1 MKNFEE
7 LRNGAN
13 SPEKLIDSMNIFK
26 GRILRLRVDEVEL
39 PDGKRSSREVV
50 EHSGAVV
57 VIPVLDNGNIILV
70 KQYRHAVG
78 EFLLE
83 LPAGKVEEGD
93 GELGECAR
101 RELLEETNYSAERF
115 EKIIEFYSSPG
126 MTTEKMHLFIAR
138 GLKPERHD
146 RCDFDEF
153 ISRAEYSLA
162 EILDMILKNEIT
174 DAKTILGILFY
185 NSYSVKDN

>member
-1 MKNFEE
+1 VKNFEE
-7 LRNGAN
+7 LRTGAG

-39 PDGKRSSREVV
+39 PDGKRSTREIV

-78 EFLLE
+78 DFLLE
-83 LPAGKVEEGD
+83 LPAGKIEQGD
-93 GELGECAR
+93 GELAECAK
-101 RELLEETNYSAERF
+101 RELLEETNYSADKF
-115 EKIIEFYSSPG
+115 EKMIEFYSSPG
-126 MTTEKMHLFIAR
+126 MTTEKMHLFIAK

-153 ISRAEYSLA
+153 ISRAEYSLN

-174 DAKTILGILFY
+174 DAKTIIGILFY
-185 NSYSVKDN
+185 NNYSSKDN

>member
-26 GRILRLRVDEVEL
+26 GRILRLHVDEVEL
-39 PDGKRSSREVV
+39 PDGKHSSREII

-57 VIPVLDNGNIILV
+57 IIPVLDNGNIILV

-78 EFLLE
+78 KFLLE
-83 LPAGKVEEGD
+83 LPAGKIEKDD
-93 GELGECAR
+93 GALAECAK
-101 RELLEETNYSAERF
+101 RELLEETNYSAESF

-126 MTTEKMHLFIAR
+126 ILTEKMHLFIAK
-138 GLKPERHD
+138 GLKPEKHD

-153 ISRAEYSLA
+153 ISRAEYSLS

-174 DAKTILGILFY
+174 DAKTIIGILFY
-185 NSYSVKDN
+185 NNYRVKDN